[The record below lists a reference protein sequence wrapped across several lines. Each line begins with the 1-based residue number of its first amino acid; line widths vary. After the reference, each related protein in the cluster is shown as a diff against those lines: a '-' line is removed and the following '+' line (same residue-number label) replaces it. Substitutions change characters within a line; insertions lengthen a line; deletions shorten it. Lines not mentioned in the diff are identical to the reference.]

1 MTGFHTISA
10 SFSRSPS
17 AVQTC
22 SRAAGTFPPSLPSAV
37 GTGFEIELG
46 TPSQIRGERAPGS
59 FGEEVE
65 RFSAW
70 HRRRVTA
77 LPSMPPPAG
86 GRGGGAAGGTARG
99 VRESS
104 RASDRGGFVSD
115 AARASEVE
123 KENAARAHVGGKRR
137 RVPGLHHD
145 LIVEDAPDG
154 FPLSQVDD
162 ETGEAR
168 TVVSWKS
175 VSPRTSAAP
184 SDEPDLLAKNEP
196 STSASTLLTL
206 HLKLAMSFRFFH
218 WS

>member
-1 MTGFHTISA
+1 
-10 SFSRSPS
+10 
-17 AVQTC
+17 
-22 SRAAGTFPPSLPSAV
+22 V

-175 VSPRTSAAP
+175 VSPPRFRAPGPGARAGPPPPRARAPAAP
-184 SDEPDLLAKNEP
+184 A
-196 STSASTLLTL
+196 A
-206 HLKLAMSFRFFH
+206 R
-218 WS
+218 W